1 MHGFFLT
8 MIIKKS
14 RRTCNTTEHA
24 WIFLYKKK
32 TKPYLSLR
40 RGDGDEDEAIRQNG
54 EEIATTQKT
63 NGTMMMG

>member
-1 MHGFFLT
+1 MHGFFY
-8 MIIKKS
+8 I
-14 RRTCNTTEHA
+14 
-24 WIFLYKKK
+24 KKK